1 MKKTIGIV
9 IALVI
14 VIGAVLVLKN
24 KNSTTPTPT
33 NTNNTPVVNTTST
46 TPVVTTPTTITKPA
60 VVPAKPKVAGYTM
73 SDIATHAIASSCWT
87 AVNGSVYDVT
97 SWINKHPGGSRA
109 ILGMCGKDA
118 SSAFDN
124 QHGGQ
129 SRPEAELASF
139 KIGVLN

>member
-1 MKKTIGIV
+1 M
-9 IALVI
+9 
-14 VIGAVLVLKN
+14 
-24 KNSTTPTPT
+24 PT
-33 NTNNTPVVNTTST
+33 NTNT
-46 TPVVTTPTTITKPA
+46 TPVVDTTTTTPTTVTKP
-60 VVPAKPKVAGYTM
+60 VTPTKPKIAGYTM
-73 SDIATHAIASSCWT
+73 SDVATHATAASCWT

-97 SWINKHPGGSRA
+97 SWINQHPGGSRA

-139 KIGVLN
+139 KIGILN

>member
-1 MKKTIGIV
+1 MKKTIGII
-9 IALVI
+9 IALVVI
-14 VIGAVLVLKN
+14 VGVVVVLKN
-24 KNSTTPTPT
+24 TNTTTPVANDTTNTVTTDTSTNTTPTVS
-33 NTNNTPVVNTTST
+33 TPA
-46 TPVVTTPTTITKPA
+46 TKPA
-60 VVPAKPKVAGYTM
+60 VTPTKPKVAGYAM
-73 SDIATHAIASSCWT
+73 SDIATHATASSCWT

-97 SWINKHPGGSRA
+97 SWINKHPGGAQA

-139 KIGVLN
+139 KIGILN